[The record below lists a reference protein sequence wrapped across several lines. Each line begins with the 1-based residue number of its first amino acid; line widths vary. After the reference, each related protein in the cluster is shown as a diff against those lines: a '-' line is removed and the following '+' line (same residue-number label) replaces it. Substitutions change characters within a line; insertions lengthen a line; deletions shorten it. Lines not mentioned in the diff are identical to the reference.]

1 MTKQMGRL
9 AGIGMVLFSS
19 LAAGPALAGP
29 AQMDLLASYVG
40 NWHGEGA
47 LVGGQAPEPFRCRL
61 NVTKGNQAKINY
73 AGRCTLVNMN
83 LSVSGTIAYD
93 DASRTYQAIM
103 GSNAGFKGVAIGRVK
118 GGTITFDLA
127 EKEEDRAG
135 NAVRLGAQI
144 VLINNTSITVNY
156 QVEFNDS
163 GKVLTAT
170 VPFAK

>member
-1 MTKQMGRL
+1 MAMIIRILNL
-9 AGIGMVLFSS
+9 AFL
-19 LAAGPALAGP
+19 ALA
-29 AQMDLLASYVG
+29 LLTVPVRADEIDRIASYVG
-40 NWHGEGA
+40 SWRGEGQ
-47 LVGGQAPEPFRCRL
+47 LVGGEDPESFRCRMT
-61 NVTKGNQAKINY
+61 VSRGSQAKINY